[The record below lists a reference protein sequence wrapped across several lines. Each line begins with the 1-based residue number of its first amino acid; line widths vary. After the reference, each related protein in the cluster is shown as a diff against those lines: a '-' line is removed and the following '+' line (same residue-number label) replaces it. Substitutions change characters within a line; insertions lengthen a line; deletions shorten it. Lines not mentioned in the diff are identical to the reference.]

1 MQIHDTE
8 ISMTAKGLES
18 EAAKHLG
25 ITKISSREAPLSA
38 AAQASTLTEGP
49 HIATLAAKRVA
60 P

>member
-1 MQIHDTE
+1 
-8 ISMTAKGLES
+8 MTAKGLES

>member
-1 MQIHDTE
+1 
-8 ISMTAKGLES
+8 MTAKGPER
-18 EAAKHLG
+18 EAVEVFG

-38 AAQASTLTEGP
+38 AAGASTLTEGP